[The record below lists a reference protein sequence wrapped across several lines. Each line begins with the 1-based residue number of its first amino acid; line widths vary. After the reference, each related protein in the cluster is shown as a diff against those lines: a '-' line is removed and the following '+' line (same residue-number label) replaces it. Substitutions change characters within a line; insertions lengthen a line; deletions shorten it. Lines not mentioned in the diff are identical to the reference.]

1 MNIRVLQIVIGLA
14 CTFFF
19 LVLALYRVQLDHIG
33 AALAHADPS
42 WIGAAVAA
50 YAVNLS
56 LRTRRWQIILRPV
69 AAIPYRVVG
78 KALLVGYGLNSMM
91 PARLGELFRAEFFKK
106 SYGLSRIW
114 GLTSIVIER
123 LFDGLTVVACLGI
136 GLFLTTSTRQ
146 GADIVIDVLVTG
158 GILFGTILLAALWL
172 SGSLMS
178 RIVSRFP
185 RLSARMRM
193 VQSGFGI
200 LRTWRTLE
208 IAIITLII
216 YLPDALSLWFLVKA
230 VGLALGLADLLIL
243 VGLASL
249 STLVPSGPA
258 FLGTLQF
265 AYALATQFAGGPR
278 AVGIAAATLAQ
289 LCLLFPVALIA
300 TGLLTQG
307 SGRLLLSLL
316 KGRNLDA
323 QATGPHT
330 GEAAGP

>member
-1 MNIRVLQIVIGLA
+1 LNTRAIQIAIGLG

-19 LVLALYRVQLDHIG
+19 LALALYRVQLGQVG
-33 AALAHADPS
+33 AALAHSDPR

-69 AAIPYRVVG
+69 RAIPYRVVG
-78 KALLVGYGLNSMM
+78 KALLVGYGLNTIM

-106 SYGLSRIW
+106 AFGLSRIW

-123 LFDGLTVVACLGI
+123 LFDGLTVVAFLGV
-136 GLFLTTSTRQ
+136 GLFLTTTRRQ
-146 GADIVIDVLVTG
+146 GADVVIDVLLTG
-158 GILFGTILLAALWL
+158 GILFGTILLAALCL

-178 RIVSRFP
+178 RTLSRFP
-185 RLSARMRM
+185 RLSARMDM
-193 VQSGFGI
+193 VQRGFGI
-200 LRTWRTLE
+200 LRTWRTTE
-208 IAIITLII
+208 VAILTLII
-216 YLPDALSLWFLVKA
+216 YLPDPLSLWFLVKA
-230 VGLALGLADLLIL
+230 VGWTLGFSDLLIL

-265 AYALATQFAGGPR
+265 AYALAVQFAGGPP

-289 LCLLFPVALIA
+289 LCLLLPVALIA
-300 TGLLTQG
+300 TAVLTHG
-307 SGRLLLSLL
+307 SGKLLLSLL
-316 KGRNLDA
+316 KGRNPDA
-323 QATGPHT
+323 QATGPEA